1 MMCSAL
7 TTNNGVRDRSI
18 VNTGGGKGNHECLR
32 PVVPDIPISL
42 CALHL
47 LLAAQSVDELGGKAA
62 VVQLARSE
70 GV

>member
-7 TTNNGVRDRSI
+7 TTNNGSRDRSV

-47 LLAAQSVDELGGKAA
+47 LLAVQAVDELGGPAS
-62 VVQLARSE
+62 VIEIARRNA
-70 GV
+70 

>member
-7 TTNNGVRDRSI
+7 TTNNGSRDRSV
-18 VNTGGGKGNHECLR
+18 VNTGGMKGNHECLR

-47 LLAAQSVDELGGKAA
+47 LLAAKTVADLGGETA
-62 VVQLARSE
+62 VVELVRHSAQ
-70 GV
+70 

>member
-7 TTNNGVRDRSI
+7 STNNGSRDRSV

-32 PVVPDIPISL
+32 PVVSDIPISL

-47 LLAAQSVDELGGKAA
+47 LLAAQTVEELGG
-62 VVQLARSE
+62 ARE
-70 GV
+70 LIGMVRRGE

>member
-7 TTNNGVRDRSI
+7 TNNGSRDRSV
-18 VNTGGGKGNHECLR
+18 VNTGGRKSNHECLR

-47 LLAAQSVDELGGKAA
+47 LLAVQAVDELGGTAS
-62 VVQLARSE
+62 VIEIARRN
-70 GV
+70 G

>member
-7 TTNNGVRDRSI
+7 TTNNVARDRSV
-18 VNTGGGKGNHECLR
+18 VNTGGRKGNHECLR

-47 LLAAQSVDELGGKAA
+47 MLAAQTVEELGGPA
-62 VVQLARSE
+62 VVLRLVRKA